1 MSDTFRPSVDVDP
14 ELAQDDPAAFLAHV
28 AEQLPFNAHL
38 GVRVGEVGDGRGEV
52 VLPDADHLVNH
63 VGTVHAVAELAAA
76 EPAGAMAASSGVL
89 DLVQQGYVPIVKRM
103 SVEYLKPA
111 KGELRATAEMSE
123 EDASSLRKAAEAGER
138 VAVTLP
144 IQVRDAD
151 GVVAEVTAEYVYK
164 QLTG

>member
-1 MSDTFRPSVDVDP
+1 MSDLRPSVYVDADAEDDP
-14 ELAQDDPAAFLAHV
+14 LSFLAQV

-38 GVRVGEVGDGRGEV
+38 GVEVGATSEGRGEI
-52 VLPDADHLVNH
+52 VLPAADHLVNH

-89 DLVQQGYVPIVKRM
+89 DLIQQGYVPIVKRL
-103 SVEYLKPA
+103 SVEYVKPA
-111 KGELRATAEMSE
+111 RGELRATAELSD
-123 EDASSLRKAAEAGER
+123 EDAASLREAASAGQR

-151 GVVAEVTAEYVYK
+151 GIVAEVTVEYVYK
-164 QLTG
+164 DLTT